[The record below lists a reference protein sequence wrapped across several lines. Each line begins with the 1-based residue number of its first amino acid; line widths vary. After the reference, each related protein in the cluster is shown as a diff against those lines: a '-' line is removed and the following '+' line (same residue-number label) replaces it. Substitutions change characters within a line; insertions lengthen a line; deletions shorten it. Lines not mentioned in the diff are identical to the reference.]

1 MTRFRRDEDGMA
13 MITIILALTIMIAL
27 AVAAI
32 QYGLG
37 SQNVSKR
44 DQDWQSAL
52 SAAEAGL
59 DNYQFHVNENA
70 NYIAYSASNPPPD
83 GNLAFSQY
91 VAIPGGNTSGQY
103 RYRADV
109 SKVGV
114 DGTITV
120 TSTGKVGAM
129 KRTVQSIVRRRSF
142 LDYLYFTDY
151 ETQDPA
157 SYTGN
162 PYTASQAQ
170 NACAHHYYDGRNSNC
185 NDIQFISADTLNGP
199 VHSNDAI
206 LMCGSPDFKSTVS
219 TSWNTNG
226 TRYRS
231 GCGGTHPD
239 FANPGDPQ
247 YIAPLSMPPSNSALE
262 TETTTGAGGCLYTGP
277 TRIKLLSSGKM
288 TVKSPFSKQTN
299 NSSTCPTNG
308 TTQTSLPTNGVIYV
322 QNVPSTRS
330 DPNYTKN
337 CPYHVN
343 GQAHPLGLPIANDIT
358 DYGCRDGDVFIEGTL
373 KGQLT
378 RRRREQHRRHLEPHL
393 QQRDGRHRPARP
405 DREQLHRDLAPGEVH
420 LGLELVVQPRR
431 QLPG

>member
-13 MITIILALTIMIAL
+13 MITIILSLTIMMAL

-91 VAIPGGNTSGQY
+91 VAVPGGNTSGTY
-103 RYRADV
+103 RYTADV

-120 TSTGKVGAM
+120 TSTGKVGKM

-157 SYTGN
+157 AYTGN
-162 PYTASQAQ
+162 PYTATQAQ
-170 NACAHHYYDGRNSNC
+170 TPCAHHYYDGPQQQLQR
-185 NDIQFISADTLNGP
+185 
-199 VHSNDAI
+199 
-206 LMCGSPDFKSTVS
+206 
-219 TSWNTNG
+219 
-226 TRYRS
+226 
-231 GCGGTHPD
+231 HP
-239 FANPGDPQ
+239 
-247 YIAPLSMPPSNSALE
+247 
-262 TETTTGAGGCLYTGP
+262 
-277 TRIKLLSSGKM
+277 
-288 TVKSPFSKQTN
+288 
-299 NSSTCPTNG
+299 
-308 TTQTSLPTNGVIYV
+308 
-322 QNVPSTRS
+322 
-330 DPNYTKN
+330 
-337 CPYHVN
+337 
-343 GQAHPLGLPIANDIT
+343 
-358 DYGCRDGDVFIEGTL
+358 
-373 KGQLT
+373 
-378 RRRREQHRRHLEPHL
+378 
-393 QQRDGRHRPARP
+393 
-405 DREQLHRDLAPGEVH
+405 VH
-420 LGLELVVQPRR
+420 LGRHAQRAGALERRDPHVRVTGLQEHRVDELEHQRHPLAVGLRRHEPGLRQPR
-431 QLPG
+431 